1 MRIADDGGD
10 LGGDRG
16 PRVVVADDAVL
27 LREGVLRIL
36 ADDQITVT
44 GVVGEPDSLLDH
56 VAREAPDLAIVDIRM
71 PPTFTDE
78 GLRAARAI
86 RATHPGTAV
95 LLLSQHV
102 QVGGALDLFS
112 DGAGGLG
119 YLLKD
124 RVIEIDDFLAA
135 VRRVAAGGSVVDPVV
150 IRALVQRR
158 SPVGTVATLSDRERE
173 VLSLMAQG
181 LSNTAIAARLVVSL
195 RTVETHV
202 ASIFTRLGLLP
213 AADENRRV
221 RAVITYLN
229 APPTTD
235 VG

>member
-1 MRIADDGGD
+1 MRVVIADD
-10 LGGDRG
+10 
-16 PRVVVADDAVL
+16 AML

-44 GVVGEPDSLLDH
+44 GVVGDPESLLDH

-86 RATHPGTAV
+86 RADHPGTAV

-102 QVGGALDLFS
+102 QVGGALDLFTA
-112 DGAGGLG
+112 GAGGLG

-158 SPVGTVATLSDRERE
+158 SGLGAGATLSDRERD

-181 LSNTAIAARLVVSL
+181 LSNGAIAARLVVSL

-202 ASIFTRLGLLP
+202 ASIFTKLGLLP
-213 AADENRRV
+213 TPEEHRRV

-229 APPTTD
+229 GPAGPPAD
-235 VG
+235 